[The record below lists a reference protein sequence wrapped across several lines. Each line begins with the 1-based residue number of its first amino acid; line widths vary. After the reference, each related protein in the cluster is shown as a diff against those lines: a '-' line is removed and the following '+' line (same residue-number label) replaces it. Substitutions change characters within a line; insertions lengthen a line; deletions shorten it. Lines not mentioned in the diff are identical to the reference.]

1 MVDLNRAWETE
12 NGIKVEGV
20 IIPQSVV
27 GVIRSSKPT
36 FTSDLLTSIE
46 YFNSLT
52 QVNANRILKCDF
64 TYSGDEIATQ
74 TNTYYQSN
82 GTSVHQVENIAY
94 SYTGDTITKIEVT

>member
-1 MVDLNRAWETE
+1 MIDLNRAYETE
-12 NGIKVEGV
+12 NGIKNEGV
-20 IIPQSVV
+20 IIPHSVMSA
-27 GVIRSSKPT
+27 IRSNKPT
-36 FTSDLLTSIE
+36 FTGDLLTSIE

-52 QVNANRILKCDF
+52 QTNANRILKCDF